1 MRLNGVGLYS
11 ASEAHK
17 RAKSRN
23 LRIIVQ
29 TVSSNRALILEKLP
43 FIPLFLLM
51 KGSQTSSRAD
61 FVLKA
66 ASVTL
71 PLQHDLV
78 IVLIYTHFPS
88 KWKYPLIQIWLLPD
102 TNTRH
107 ISWMSKR
114 LMMPWLQTFHSAV
127 VPNVNHLVSRA
138 SLESSNS
145 GMKCLIQD
153 TSPGFFFVVVLFCVC
168 VLFIH
173 IYIYINKTH

>member
-1 MRLNGVGLYS
+1 MRLNGVGLYG

-61 FVLKA
+61 FVSNA
-66 ASVTL
+66 ASVNL

-78 IVLIYTHFPS
+78 IVLIYTHFPFQMKISTNSDLASSRHKHMPHLMNVQAPYDAMIANISFGGCPQCESPCFKS
-88 KWKYPLIQIWLLPD
+88 KP
-102 TNTRH
+102 
-107 ISWMSKR
+107 
-114 LMMPWLQTFHSAV
+114 
-127 VPNVNHLVSRA
+127 
-138 SLESSNS
+138 
-145 GMKCLIQD
+145 
-153 TSPGFFFVVVLFCVC
+153 
-168 VLFIH
+168 
-173 IYIYINKTH
+173 